1 MKRNPNDGQSAL
13 SAQAPSVALFA
24 DAGDH
29 RLNSSTTPVDASRSI
44 TAEFW
49 LRRLAELSRRR
60 GLAIGTMLGAARPDL
75 DLLLASAAL
84 HLPAEEGLG
93 EREASERLRDFLATT
108 GAMIDTDHAELRR
121 WLVDL
126 GFVER
131 SDRGSDYRRGALP
144 SWLRAA
150 AEQLQVQQLVEAVER
165 ARATHDSE
173 RQARKQA
180 WLARAAA
187 AIEVTEEAPA
197 VAVVPTQVSAD
208 ADTMFM
214 AMALDQAYNGWA
226 MGEVPVGAV
235 VVRDGQV
242 LATGFN
248 QPIANHDPTAH
259 AEIQAMRAAATL
271 LGNYRL
277 AGCALYVTLEPC
289 AMCAGAIQHARVA
302 RLVYGARDPKTGA
315 CGSVV
320 DLFAEARLNH
330 HTVVNGGVLADRC
343 GRLLS
348 DFFAERRAMRRSGA
362 LPSDAEAGDGDEG

>member
-1 MKRNPNDGQSAL
+1 MNP
-13 SAQAPSVALFA
+13 
-24 DAGDH
+24 
-29 RLNSSTTPVDASRSI
+29 STTPVDAAQAIS
-44 TAEFW
+44 AELW

-60 GLAIGTMLGAARPDL
+60 GLAIGTLLGAARADL

-84 HLPAEEGLG
+84 HLPVGHGLS
-93 EREASERLRDFLATT
+93 EREASERLRQFLVTT
-108 GAMIDTDHAELRR
+108 GAMLDTDHAELRR

-144 SWLRAA
+144 ARLQTAA
-150 AEQLQVQQLVEAVER
+150 GQLDAQQLAEAVER
-165 ARATHDSE
+165 ARAAHEAE
-173 RQARKQA
+173 RQARKRA
-180 WLARAAA
+180 WLAGAAA
-187 AIEVTEEAPA
+187 ANDVEEEPPAGDLAAPRDA
-197 VAVVPTQVSAD
+197 AD

-214 AMALDQAYNGWA
+214 AMALDQALNGWA

-277 AGCALYVTLEPC
+277 AGCTLYVTLEPC
-289 AMCAGAIQHARVA
+289 AMCAGTIQHARLA

-348 DFFAERRAMRRSGA
+348 DFFAERRALRRAGV
-362 LPSDAEAGDGDEG
+362 LPAEGGSDDGDEG

>member
-1 MKRNPNDGQSAL
+1 VAAL
-13 SAQAPSVALFA
+13 PA
-24 DAGDH
+24 
-29 RLNSSTTPVDASRSI
+29 I
-44 TAEFW
+44 TVERW
-49 LRRLAELSRRR
+49 LQRLAALSRRQ
-60 GLAIGTMLGAARPDL
+60 GLAIGTMLGAARSDL

-84 HLPAEEGLG
+84 HLPVDQALN
-93 EREASERLRDFLATT
+93 EREASERLRGFLSTT
-108 GAMIDTDHAELRR
+108 GAMLDTDHAELRR

-131 SDRGSDYRRGALP
+131 SDRGSDYRRGTLP
-144 SWLRAA
+144 LWLQAA
-150 AEQLQVQQLVEAVER
+150 ADELDVQRLIDAVVQAREAHE
-165 ARATHDSE
+165 DE

-187 AIEVTEEAPA
+187 AIEVTEELLPAAGEAAPA
-197 VAVVPTQVSAD
+197 RV
-208 ADTMFM
+208 DTDSMYM
-214 AMALDQAYNGWA
+214 ALALDQAHNGWA

-242 LATGFN
+242 VATGFN

-277 AGCALYVTLEPC
+277 ADCTLYVTLEPC
-289 AMCAGAIQHARVA
+289 AMCAGAIQHARIA

-320 DLFAEARLNH
+320 DLFAQAQLNY
-330 HTVVNGGVLADRC
+330 HTAVSGGVLAERC
-343 GRLLS
+343 GKLLS
-348 DFFAERRAMRRSGA
+348 DFFAERRALRRAGVLA
-362 LPSDAEAGDGDEG
+362 ADAEITDGEAG

>member
-1 MKRNPNDGQSAL
+1 MQSMNVEGWLARLSEL
-13 SAQAPSVALFA
+13 SA
-24 DAGDH
+24 
-29 RLNSSTTPVDASRSI
+29 
-44 TAEFW
+44 
-49 LRRLAELSRRR
+49 RR
-60 GLAIGTMLGAARPDL
+60 GMSIGSLLRAARADL

-84 HLPAEEGLG
+84 HLPVEGGLS
-93 EREASERLRDFLATT
+93 EREASERLREFLATT
-108 GAMIDTDHAELRR
+108 GAMLDTDHAELRR

-126 GFVER
+126 GFVHR

-144 SWLRAA
+144 AWLQSAAERLDAQMLIDAVEQARAA
-150 AEQLQVQQLVEAVER
+150 R
-165 ARATHDSE
+165 DNE

-187 AIEVTEEAPA
+187 AIEVTEEPATATTMAPEG
-197 VAVVPTQVSAD
+197 PD

-214 AMALDQAYNGWA
+214 AMALDQAHNGWA

-235 VVRDGQV
+235 IVRDDQV

-259 AEIQAMRAAATL
+259 AEIQAMREAAAL
-271 LGNYRL
+271 IGNYRL
-277 AGCALYVTLEPC
+277 AGCTLYVTLEPC
-289 AMCAGAIQHARVA
+289 AMCAGAIQHARIA

-320 DLFAEARLNH
+320 DLFAQAKLNH

-343 GRLLS
+343 GKLLS
-348 DFFAERRAMRRSGA
+348 DFFAERRVLRRAGA
-362 LPSDAEAGDGDEG
+362 LPSEAELIDGEEG